1 MCRVGVV
8 HLVLGCLWSCLVAK
22 DQGLPG
28 AARHGAG
35 KRSDIGI
42 SRSAEAQLKSREQLE
57 SNAVCRRR
65 RHARRTRDRLGGE
78 LVGGL
83 QRVVDGLGDG
93 LGKVRED
100 LATVVGLTVLGWGCL
115 VENGHL
121 GMRTRCSVREEL
133 PHIIE
138 RACDVERASR
148 LGRHAKL
155 GKLLLLGPK
164 LSGYFRNIDRLPC
177 VGVGDRRVQLSI
189 ERSLF
194 RRLETITAVANVF
207 DPNQFDGCAFRKIR
221 KVGGGLVENESPVA
235 HMGIVVA
242 YHVLASLIGSAAVS
256 LGSMSCG
263 DLLALA
269 VQAFDVCPILVV

>member
-1 MCRVGVV
+1 
-8 HLVLGCLWSCLVAK
+8 VA
-22 DQGLPG
+22 
-28 AARHGAG
+28 
-35 KRSDIGI
+35 
-42 SRSAEAQLKSREQLE
+42 
-57 SNAVCRRR
+57 
-65 RHARRTRDRLGGE
+65 
-78 LVGGL
+78 
-83 QRVVDGLGDG
+83 
-93 LGKVRED
+93 
-100 LATVVGLTVLGWGCL
+100 GLTLLGWGCL